1 MGVDPHL
8 GQRIT
13 LEPQRNAHDIP
24 TEGMKQNMGHEC
36 GQHLGMKERELCIS
50 KVPIF
55 NHLEPDEMLEILAKS
70 SQMTFQKGEIIYHDG
85 DPLEYLYIVHIGR
98 VKIYQL
104 FESGKEQLLRILESG
119 EFMGELAI
127 FTEKVLDSY
136 AEALEQTEICAI
148 HRNDIQALMKTHP
161 TIPLK
166 ILGEF
171 SSRLEETEFLVS
183 QLSYRDVETRIAS
196 YLVKLARNN
205 QTNSIVLPMSKRDL
219 ASHLGTTQETISRR
233 LSHFQTNGWIEQ
245 KGHRQIKILNLEAL
259 ETASV
264 DL

>member
-1 MGVDPHL
+1 MASECGH
-8 GQRIT
+8 
-13 LEPQRNAHDIP
+13 
-24 TEGMKQNMGHEC
+24 NMGT
-36 GQHLGMKERELCIS
+36 KEREFCIS

-55 NHLEPDEMLEILAKS
+55 NHLEPEEMLEILKKS
-70 SQMTFQKGEIIYHDG
+70 SQMTFKKGEIIYIEG
-85 DPLEYLYIVHIGR
+85 DPLEYLYIVHTGR

-119 EFMGELAI
+119 EFMGELAL
-127 FTEKVLDSY
+127 FSEKVLDSY

-148 HRNDIQALMKTHP
+148 HRNDIQELLKTHP

-166 ILGEF
+166 ILSEF

-183 QLSYRDVETRIAS
+183 QLSYRDVETRTAS
-196 YLVKLARNN
+196 YLVKLAKEN

-233 LSHFQTNGWIEQ
+233 LSQFQTNGWIDQEGQ
-245 KGHRQIKILNLEAL
+245 RNIKILNLKEL
-259 ETASV
+259 EKASI
-264 DL
+264 DH